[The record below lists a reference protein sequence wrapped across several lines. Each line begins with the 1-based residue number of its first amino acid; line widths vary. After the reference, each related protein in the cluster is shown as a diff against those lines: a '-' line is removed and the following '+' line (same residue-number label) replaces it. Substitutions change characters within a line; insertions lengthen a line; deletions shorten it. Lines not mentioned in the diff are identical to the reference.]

1 MQAMT
6 AYETVLA
13 VAKQLSKEEQRQL
26 GRELGL
32 CTCTALAD
40 LAKNNPRVAV
50 GAVLGALLGAAT
62 TATASNAPPT
72 PATTKVKR

>member
-1 MQAMT
+1 MT
-6 AYETVLA
+6 PYEAVLA

-40 LAKNNPRVAV
+40 LAKSNPRAAV
-50 GAVLGALLGAAT
+50 GAVLGALLGVAT
-62 TATASNAPPT
+62 TPITPT
-72 PATTKVKR
+72 TPTTSKAKR